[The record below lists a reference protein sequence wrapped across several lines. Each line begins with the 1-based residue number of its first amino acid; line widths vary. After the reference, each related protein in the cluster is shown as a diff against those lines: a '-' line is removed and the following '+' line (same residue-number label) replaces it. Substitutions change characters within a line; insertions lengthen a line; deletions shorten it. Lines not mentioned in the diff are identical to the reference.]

1 MAGFKSDSLANAVLD
16 FEFGSGTPTT
26 LYCALSTTTPASDGT
41 GFTEPVGAA
50 YARVA
55 VTNNATNFPAAA
67 SKTKHN
73 GAAITFPTASGSWG
87 TITWAGWYDAS
98 SGGNFRGAGPLG
110 TPKAVASGDTL
121 TFAAS
126 TGFTATEA

>member
-1 MAGFKSDSLANAVLD
+1 MAGFKSDSQSNAVLD
-16 FEFGSGTPTT
+16 FEYGSGTPAT
-26 LYCALSTTTPASDGT
+26 LYCALSTSTPTSSGS
-41 GFTEPVGAA
+41 GFTEPVGNG

-73 GAAITFPTASGSWG
+73 GTTITFPAATGAGWG
-87 TITWAGWYDAS
+87 TITWAGWYDAA

-110 TPKAVASGDTL
+110 TAKTVASGDTL
-121 TFAAS
+121 SFAAS
-126 TGFTATEA
+126 AFTATES